1 MRLLGILSGI
11 ILALSISSSCFAEAG
26 SFSGD
31 ILKAC
36 DAIPQLPAIP
46 NGRKATE
53 EEMLAT
59 QQTVKTYMAAGNS
72 YIDCLNT
79 LEESWGEAATDE
91 QRAGIVLFNNKI
103 VDDQIAVKDLFN
115 QAIRAYKGKN

>member
-1 MRLLGILSGI
+1 MRLLSILPGLI
-11 ILALSISSSCFAEAG
+11 LSISFSSVCLAEEG

-36 DAIPQLPAIP
+36 DAIPQLPTIP

-53 EEMLAT
+53 EEMLAS
-59 QQTVKTYMAAGNS
+59 QQAIKTYMAAGNS
-72 YIDCLNT
+72 YINCLNT
-79 LEESWGEAATDE
+79 LEKGWGEAATDE
-91 QRAGIVLFNNKI
+91 QRAGIILFNNKV

-115 QAIRAYKGKN
+115 QAIRAFKGK